1 MHAPLV
7 WPALP
12 LAMQQPVRLAAFD
25 VGIVHLGLAVCEGSC
40 VTHAS
45 LNDLTCMPHRRVP
58 RAACTLGHTCM
69 LVDRVAHF
77 LQEIEPYLLR
87 CDAALVEQQPPGGH
101 QAVEQLLVLGLRNLL
116 GHERV
121 HMVSPVS
128 LHRFWGIRHLDY
140 EGRKAAL
147 ERALS
152 KLEQQG
158 RLQWAEGTCVQHLG
172 RRHDVLDAVAMC
184 WFYRSRQRRVAAALP
199 AGPVCAPVHTIE
211 ALQRF
216 RYKPHPQSTKSVPLV
231 QPSAP
236 TCGERC
242 CADDGDDGV

>member
-1 MHAPLV
+1 
-7 WPALP
+7 
-12 LAMQQPVRLAAFD
+12 MQQPRRLAAFD
-25 VGIVHLGLAVCEGSC
+25 VGIVHLGLAVCEGPS
-40 VTHAS
+40 VIHSS
-45 LNDLTCMPHRRVP
+45 LNDLTCIPHRRVP

-77 LQEIEPYLLR
+77 LQEIEPLLLR

-121 HMVSPVS
+121 HMVSPVG

-147 ERALS
+147 ERALG
-152 KLEQQG
+152 KLEERGQ
-158 RLQWAEGTCVQHLG
+158 LQWVEGAGVGHLP

-184 WFYRSRQRRVAAALP
+184 WFYRSQQRRLAAALP
-199 AGPVCAPVHTIE
+199 VARAGPRPAPAPKHTTE

-216 RYKPHPQSTKSVPLV
+216 RYQPHPQTTKCVCLG
-231 QPSAP
+231 QPP
-236 TCGERC
+236 TAACGERC
-242 CADDGDDGV
+242 CADDGDDGG